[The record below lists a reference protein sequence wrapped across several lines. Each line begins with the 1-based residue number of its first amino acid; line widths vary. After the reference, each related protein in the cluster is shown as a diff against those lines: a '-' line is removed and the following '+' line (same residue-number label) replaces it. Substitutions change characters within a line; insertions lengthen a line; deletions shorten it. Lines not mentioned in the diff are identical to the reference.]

1 MDKLKAL
8 LKAVLNRET
17 ITYVLFGGLT
27 TLVNLLVFKGFDLLL
42 PGRLYLLS
50 NALAWVAAV
59 AFAFVTNKAFVFESR
74 SWRSS
79 VLKKEIP
86 GFVGARLGSLL
97 VEEGGLWFF
106 VEVLGFGTKVFD
118 FIVVRLS
125 GKIVAKLVLG
135 VIVVVMNYLLSK
147 FLIFRSDGKQGSDE
161 DETAERKS

>member
-97 VEEGGLWFF
+97 VEEGGLRFF

-125 GKIVAKLVLG
+125 GKIVAKLTSPFQDRV
-135 VIVVVMNYLLSK
+135 
-147 FLIFRSDGKQGSDE
+147 
-161 DETAERKS
+161 ETAKSLFGCIPDDITLQEAREERLNRI